1 MGIVPLFSN
10 SYYVTFPF
18 SCDVVSVWYD
28 VNECSIITN
37 KNCKPKSGKD
47 KDSPETNGNIVTV
60 TKHTDLYRSVLPP
73 FQVRCKSVLGPL

>member
-10 SYYVTFPF
+10 SYYVTFPI

-28 VNECSIITN
+28 VNECSIITT

-47 KDSPETNGNIVTV
+47 KVNLPQINACCYVIETIGRLYPTLQFTLTASFSSP
-60 TKHTDLYRSVLPP
+60 
-73 FQVRCKSVLGPL
+73 

>member
-28 VNECSIITN
+28 VNECSIITT

-47 KDSPETNGNIVTV
+47 KE
-60 TKHTDLYRSVLPP
+60 
-73 FQVRCKSVLGPL
+73 

>member
-28 VNECSIITN
+28 VNECSIITTITVN
-37 KNCKPKSGKD
+37 QNQGKI
-47 KDSPETNGNIVTV
+47 KTPPETNGNIVTV
-60 TKHTDLYRSVLPP
+60 TKHTHLYRSVLPP

>member
-28 VNECSIITN
+28 VNEISIITTITVN
-37 KNCKPKSGKD
+37 QNQGKI
-47 KDSPETNGNIVTV
+47 KTPRRQMVT
-60 TKHTDLYRSVLPP
+60 
-73 FQVRCKSVLGPL
+73 